1 MWDDVLQSTGFDGLE
16 VAVQDCEDP
25 RYVISVLMATAKS
38 QIASA
43 LPESVVICYGGDT
56 QPPAPWLHELL
67 TSFQKITLLAPEV
80 ERLECVDT
88 HGKILVFLDD
98 VEQSILAQP
107 TSVQFSSL
115 QTSLLNARGAFWITS
130 RATGDCQNPNAA
142 LSTGFLRTLRAEDST
157 KRYITLDIADDI
169 IWTASAVKSIVK
181 TYITA
186 FDYSRD
192 ASSLDSE
199 FAVSGG
205 IIKIPRL
212 YDALTETQYM
222 TAEPSDS
229 EGALQPFH
237 EPDYNLRMYVRTPG
251 MIDSLVWYDD
261 PQARLPLPKGWI
273 EIEPRAF
280 GLNFRD
286 VMVAMGQLDT
296 DTMGF
301 ECSGIITGTGSDVPQ
316 TFTVG
321 SRVCSVMFG
330 HWGNRVRVPW
340 TNVGRIPD
348 RMAFEIGASIPIAF
362 VTAYH
367 SLFDLGC
374 LKKGET
380 ILIHSATGGVGQAA
394 IMLAQNIG
402 AEIFATVGSKEK
414 REFLHTNY
422 GLPYDHIYS
431 SRNPSFATS
440 VMAMTK
446 DNGVD
451 VVLNSLAGPLLQ
463 ATWNSIARFGRFLEI
478 GKRDLEASSFLEMSP
493 FTRNVSFFA
502 IDLMQI
508 QQFRGQVVARAL
520 EEVLK
525 MVDEGTVHP
534 VAPITLYP
542 VSDLE
547 KALRSMQAGKH
558 LGKIVITPK
567 HGDLVKVE

>member
-1 MWDDVLQSTGFDGLE
+1 MWDDVLQSTGFGGLE

-25 RYVISVLMATAKS
+25 RYVISVLMATAKP
-38 QIASA
+38 QNASA
-43 LPESVVICYGGDT
+43 LSESVIICCGGDT
-56 QPPAPWLHELL
+56 KPPAPWLDDLI
-67 TSFQKITLLAPEV
+67 TSFQKVTLLAPKV
-80 ERLECVDT
+80 ERLESVDA
-88 HGKILVFLDD
+88 HGKVFIFLDD
-98 VEQSILAQP
+98 FEQSILAQP
-107 TSVQFSSL
+107 TSAQSRSL
-115 QTSLLNARGAFWITS
+115 QTSLLDARGIFWIS
-130 RATGDCQNPNAA
+130 SQATGDCQNPKAA

-157 KRYITLDIADDI
+157 KRFITLDIATEVL
-169 IWTASAVKSIVK
+169 WTASAVKSIVK

-192 ASSLDSE
+192 TSSLDSE
-199 FAVSGG
+199 FAVSGE
-205 IIKIPRL
+205 IIKVPRL
-212 YDALTETQYM
+212 YEALAETQYM
-222 TAEPSDS
+222 TTEASDF
-229 EGALQPFH
+229 EAALQPFH
-237 EPDYNLRMYVRTPG
+237 QSGRDLRMHVRTPG
-251 MIDSLVWYDD
+251 MIDSLCWYDD
-261 PQARLPLPKGWI
+261 PQARLPLPNGWV
-273 EIEPRAF
+273 EIEPKAF

-301 ECSGIITGTGSDVPQ
+301 ECSGVITRVGADVPQ
-316 TFTVG
+316 TFPVG
-321 SRVCSVMFG
+321 SRVCSAMFG
-330 HWGNRVRVPW
+330 HWGNHVRVPW

-348 RMAFEIGASIPIAF
+348 EMAFETGASIPIAF
-362 VTAYH
+362 ITAYH
-367 SLFDLGC
+367 SLFDLAC

-431 SRNPSFATS
+431 SRNASFATK
-440 VMAMTK
+440 VMTMTK

-478 GKRDLEASSFLEMSP
+478 GKRDLEASNFLEMSA

-520 EEVLK
+520 KEVLR
-525 MVDEGTVHP
+525 MVNEGTVHP
-534 VAPITLYP
+534 IAPITL
-542 VSDLE
+542 
-547 KALRSMQAGKH
+547 
-558 LGKIVITPK
+558 
-567 HGDLVKVE
+567 